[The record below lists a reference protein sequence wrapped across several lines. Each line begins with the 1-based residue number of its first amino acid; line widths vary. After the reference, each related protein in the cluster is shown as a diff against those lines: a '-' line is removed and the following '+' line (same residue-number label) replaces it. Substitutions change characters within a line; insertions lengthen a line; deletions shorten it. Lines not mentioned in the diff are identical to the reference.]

1 MPDLLYF
8 CPKAHSDK
16 VRQEL
21 INWHNEMRDK
31 GMVFNFREEI
41 YKYSA
46 QDVTILR
53 LCRMKFRELFINE
66 TKNEISVVYVLRR
79 QSRDKIRDIK
89 RSVYCQYTTDSIV

>member
-1 MPDLLYF
+1 
-8 CPKAHSDK
+8 
-16 VRQEL
+16 
-21 INWHNEMRDK
+21 MRDK

-66 TKNEISVVYVLRR
+66 TKIKISVVYVLRR